1 MCLHRLGGG
10 GVEGA
15 GVNNF
20 GAPRVLVP
28 PLSAVSRRLL
38 SGLLPEKL
46 ENKAGREGGDAG
58 GRYK

>member
-1 MCLHRLGGG
+1 MPAPTREWGRRGRG
-10 GVEGA
+10 SY
-15 GVNNF
+15 NF
-20 GAPRVLVP
+20 WAPRVLVP